1 MRGRTRIVPLRG
13 SGSLPPG
20 LPELSAL
27 PSGRAQPRGLG
38 RPPPLS
44 VPVHREALRTAPAP
58 PSFPPFLRTALRG
71 ARGRRGP
78 PRGEPRVWWGAT
90 PERHV
95 RRRPGAALP
104 EPTSARRG
112 GAGRGRSDTPRPFRR
127 GAAGSGGARCGAG
140 SALALRRAVPVQ
152 RCPPCSSRPP
162 PAPPPPSP
170 PLPSPHSPLPPPAGA
185 GSGAPARCGCAVR
198 AVRALPPAPRLHPL
212 VGAERP
218 LPGGEQPPPPP
229 PPLIRVPPSS
239 LPPPAAGRAGRGA
252 PSSLPP
258 SLPPRRP
265 FPLSGLGRLRTA
277 PPPSRAGRARGTPGA
292 AVRGAARRAAG
303 RGGRTTAPVIPR
315 GGGGSLSPSHSGCR
329 CQCLRRRRTAARR
342 AAVRPA
348 ASSGQGPASP
358 RRSPRSVA
366 RLVEGNRCA
375 PGPPT
380 AAPPPSP
387 APPPR
392 AGRPAPLARVTPGPF
407 APHPPPGAGGR
418 RRADGPARPS
428 DGGLHGNR
436 SRDGGRG
443 GVPRGCWGGGAV
455 GSVPLRDGGGRG
467 RRAVTAVVPLR
478 SVCPATAPRAAA
490 RPRAEDP
497 APTHRTPAAPAAVGG
512 SRGQTGR
519 GAALAVRCGAAVA
532 VGRRSLR
539 AEFGG
544 VAAEESPG
552 GGAAPLGGGRALL
565 GDGAP
570 RPGLPLPRGA
580 ASGNNC

>member
-58 PSFPPFLRTALRG
+58 PSFPPFPRTALRG
-71 ARGRRGP
+71 AGERRGP

-170 PLPSPHSPLPPPAGA
+170 SLPSPHSPLPPPAGA

-277 PPPSRAGRARGTPGA
+277 PPPIAGRAGAGHAGSCSPRGGA
-292 AVRGAARRAAG
+292 AGGGARRADY
-303 RGGRTTAPVIPR
+303 
-315 GGGGSLSPSHSGCR
+315 GSRHPP
-329 CQCLRRRRTAARR
+329 RRRRLALALTLRLPLP
-342 AAVRPA
+342 V
-348 ASSGQGPASP
+348 SP
-358 RRSPRSVA
+358 PPPNRRSPRRGPTRRLLRAGA
-366 RLVEGNRCA
+366 RL
-375 PGPPT
+375 
-380 AAPPPSP
+380 APPLSP
-387 APPPR
+387 LRRPPRRRKQVRARPPNRRPPPLPQPR
-392 AGRPAPLARVTPGPF
+392 RPAP
-407 APHPPPGAGGR
+407 
-418 RRADGPARPS
+418 D
-428 DGGLHGNR
+428 
-436 SRDGGRG
+436 
-443 GVPRGCWGGGAV
+443 
-455 GSVPLRDGGGRG
+455 
-467 RRAVTAVVPLR
+467 
-478 SVCPATAPRAAA
+478 A
-490 RPRAEDP
+490 RPRS
-497 APTHRTPAAPAAVGG
+497 HG
-512 SRGQTGR
+512 
-519 GAALAVRCGAAVA
+519 
-532 VGRRSLR
+532 
-539 AEFGG
+539 
-544 VAAEESPG
+544 
-552 GGAAPLGGGRALL
+552 
-565 GDGAP
+565 
-570 RPGLPLPRGA
+570 
-580 ASGNNC
+580 

>member
-58 PSFPPFLRTALRG
+58 PSFPPFPRTALRG
-71 ARGRRGP
+71 AGERRGP

-170 PLPSPHSPLPPPAGA
+170 SLPSPHSPLPPPAGA

-229 PPLIRVPPSS
+229 PTPYPRPSLLPPSS
-239 LPPPAAGRAGRGA
+239 RRGPCRARSPLLPPSLAPSPPPVPSLRTRPAPHSAPPIAGRAGAGHAGSCSPRGGA
-252 PSSLPP
+252 AGGGARRADYGSRH
-258 SLPPRRP
+258 PPRRRRLALALTLRL
-265 FPLSGLGRLRTA
+265 PLPVS
-277 PPPSRAGRARGTPGA
+277 PPPPN
-292 AVRGAARRAAG
+292 
-303 RGGRTTAPVIPR
+303 
-315 GGGGSLSPSHSGCR
+315 
-329 CQCLRRRRTAARR
+329 
-342 AAVRPA
+342 
-348 ASSGQGPASP
+348 
-358 RRSPRSVA
+358 RRSPRRGPTRRLLRAGA
-366 RLVEGNRCA
+366 RL
-375 PGPPT
+375 
-380 AAPPPSP
+380 APPLSPLRRPPRRRKQVRARPPNRRPPPFPSP
-387 APPPR
+387 AAPR
-392 AGRPAPLARVTPGPF
+392 RTPGPARTGNPGPVRPAPT
-407 APHPPPGAGGR
+407 AGGGR
-418 RRADGPARPS
+418 TAASGRPRAALGRGSPWKPVPGRRA
-428 DGGLHGNR
+428 
-436 SRDGGRG
+436 RG
-443 GVPRGCWGGGAV
+443 GAEGVLGGGAV

-497 APTHRTPAAPAAVGG
+497 APTHRTPAAPAAAGG